1 MPEQEFEMY
10 LSILSRLL
18 RLSPVQKEAISD
30 ELRDHLEQRL
40 TDLLQSGMSRDDAI
54 RKAMDEFGDVTGL
67 ALDLTKVSRTPLRKV
82 IVRST
87 VGASVAA
94 VAIVCWVALFAPEH
108 RLAAPPVVQAQ
119 QERPAGAGIKK
130 ADEPAA
136 GNERKKPDAPSPLL
150 AVLSDEELF
159 PEFLTKKTDVSFA
172 GNPLTDAFAYLS
184 DLHDVPVLFHKSAL
198 QDEGIALDTPV
209 TLQLTG
215 LSFEEVLNHLTRPMG
230 LAWEVEGGLVRIT
243 TPGRVRYHHTRHFD
257 LHALTKRGH
266 SKWALLDFLRLAAIG
281 WEDVDGNGNGTTA
294 VIGDSV
300 VVRQSFHHLR
310 RIARALAAIEQQEP
324 MKALDTCT
332 GRERLLQSLRRDP
345 SEVVFAETPLVKA
358 LKYLSDKHGIPI
370 LLDAVALESEGIAR
384 DTPVTLTLA
393 KPRLGRLLNL
403 LFDDLGL
410 TYLLRDG
417 VIRVTTVNTAESD
430 MVWIVYNV
438 HDLAD
443 TDASL
448 HELSQAIQNTTS
460 GIWLDVNG
468 EGGQLMWLEV
478 GGCLMVRQTDK
489 VQGEIQTLIEQ
500 LRRSRKDRVPDG
512 NKPAPSPKMVTK
524 SYRMPREIATD
535 LHASLPQLVAPSSWK
550 PVDGQLPTI
559 AVVAAV
565 PQMEV
570 VDGAVSGGT
579 HEIRVLNPPTA
590 APKEVSKED
599 AKPESPTAPS
609 LRSVVVRP
617 RSTLVIR
624 QTPDVHREIQKFL
637 TNLDLPIETGELDGR
652 GPGLNNSGGGF
663 F

>member
-18 RLSPVQKEAISD
+18 RLSPVQKDAISD

-67 ALDLTKVSRTPLRKV
+67 ALDLTRVSRTPLRKV

-87 VGASVAA
+87 VTASVAA

-108 RLAAPPVVQAQ
+108 RLAAPPVVHAQ

-130 ADEPAA
+130 ADEPAV
-136 GNERKKPDAPSPLL
+136 GKEGKKPDAPSPLL
-150 AVLSDEELF
+150 ALLSDEELF
-159 PEFLTKKTDVSFA
+159 PEFLTKKTDVNFA
-172 GNPLTDAFAYLS
+172 DNPLTEACEYLS
-184 DLHDVPVLFHKSAL
+184 ETNNVPVLIHKSAL
-198 QDEGIALDTPV
+198 QDEGIALDTPI

-215 LSFEEVLNHLTRPMG
+215 LTFEEVLNHLTRPMG
-230 LAWEVEGGLVRIT
+230 LAWEVEDGLMRIT
-243 TPGRVRYHHTRHFD
+243 TPGHVRYQTRHFD

-266 SKWALLDFLRLAAIG
+266 SMSALLEFLRLAAIG
-281 WEDVDGNGNGTTA
+281 WKDVDGNGNGTIA

-300 VVRQSFHHLR
+300 VVRQTFHHQR
-310 RIARALAAIEQQEP
+310 RIARALAAIEQQAP
-324 MKALDTCT
+324 MTALDTCT
-332 GRERLLQSLRRDP
+332 GRKRLLQSLLRHP
-345 SEVVFAETPLVKA
+345 SEVVFLETPLTVA
-358 LKYLSDKHGIPI
+358 LHYLSDKHAIPI
-370 LLDAVALESEGIAR
+370 LIDIVALEGEGIAR

-393 KPRLGRLLNL
+393 KPRLGPLLDL
-403 LFDDLGL
+403 LLDELGL
-410 TYLLRDG
+410 TYQLRDG
-417 VIRVTTVNTAESD
+417 VIRVTTVNAAAND
-430 MVWIVYNV
+430 MAWIVYNV

-443 TDASL
+443 TGESL
-448 HELSQAIQNTTS
+448 DELSQAIQSTTS
-460 GIWLDVNG
+460 GPWQNVNG
-468 EGGQLMWLEV
+468 EGGDLVWLEV
-478 GGCLMVRQTDK
+478 GGCLLVKQTDK

-512 NKPAPSPKMVTK
+512 NKPATSPKMVTK
-524 SYRMPREIATD
+524 SYRMPKEIATD

-550 PVDGQLPTI
+550 PVDGQMPTI

-579 HEIRVLNPPTA
+579 HEIRVLNPPKE
-590 APKEVSKED
+590 APKGD
-599 AKPESPTAPS
+599 TKPGTPTTPS
-609 LRSVVVRP
+609 VQSIVVRP

-637 TNLDLPIETGELDGR
+637 TNLGLPIETGELDGR
-652 GPGLNNSGGGF
+652 GSPGVGGAAFGGCF